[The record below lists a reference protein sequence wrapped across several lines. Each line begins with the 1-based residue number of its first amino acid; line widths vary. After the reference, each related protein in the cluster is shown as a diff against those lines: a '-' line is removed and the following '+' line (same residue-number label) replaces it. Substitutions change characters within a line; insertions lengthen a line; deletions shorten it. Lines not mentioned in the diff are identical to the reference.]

1 MDPVDRAEL
10 LADRGIVGNADQGGR
25 RQVTLLAAEAW
36 RRVEDTLGE
45 SVDPASR
52 RANILLS
59 GIDLE
64 ETRDRVLRL
73 GGVRVRI
80 RGETRPCTLMD
91 DARPGLR
98 SALDPDWRG
107 GVFGVILDSGSVA
120 VGDGADWVEEG
131 P

>member
-120 VGDGADWVEEG
+120 VGDGAHWVEEG